1 MAKFISE
8 NAASKAT
15 PARVIK
21 YIMNPDKCCK
31 DENGSLILTTV
42 GLDDRHSYA
51 EQFKETAELAGNPYT
66 PNSRK
71 YYHFKISCHP
81 NDYHPGE
88 MQRITPEQL
97 KKEAEYL
104 VHKKWPDHQAII
116 TIQYHN
122 NGEPET
128 IIENE
133 LTIKNPAANEPHLHA
148 HILLNASS
156 FDPSRPKLRITNTD
170 LSQLRDYCYE
180 LGKYYHLH
188 NNNYW
193 KDEVVAKIKKRR
205 ETRNNYHSSPINPE
219 FEEKIP
225 VTTSKSTQPARQKN
239 TTYRNKD
246 FIAAAVNSPYK
257 VRMYDANGRKRS
269 LLELMII
276 LAAVSI
282 KKDEPCPESI
292 SNARKSRPRTI
303 YAKKDWNVQNMLN
316 SLCVIRESGA
326 ESISDLELAVKNE
339 GIEFGR
345 AKSSYLQA
353 KALYDNSVNIVIEEL
368 SNSVTISSIE
378 ERIQHIE
385 KVKAAEY
392 EKLRPIADMF
402 NEAKARYKKYAR
414 ALDTVKKAQSRQA
427 ENYTDI
433 EL

>member
-1 MAKFISE
+1 MPKFISE
-8 NAASKAT
+8 RAASRAT
-15 PARVIK
+15 PARVIR
-21 YIMNPDKCCK
+21 YITNRGKCCR
-31 DENGSLILTTV
+31 DQEGNLIMTTI
-42 GLDDRHSYA
+42 GLDDTRSYA
-51 EQFKETAELAGNPYT
+51 EQFRETAELAGNPYT

-81 NDYHPGE
+81 SDYTSDK
-88 MQRITPEQL
+88 QRITPEQL

-104 VHKKWPDHQAII
+104 VHKKWPDHQSII

-128 IIENE
+128 IIENGS
-133 LTIKNPAANEPHLHA
+133 TTKNPAANEPHLHA

-156 FDPSRPKLRITNTD
+156 FDPAKPKLRVTNKD
-170 LSQLRDYCYE
+170 LNELRDYCYE
-180 LGKYYHLH
+180 FGKFYHLSGD
-188 NNNYW
+188 YW
-193 KDEVVAKIKKRR
+193 KDEVAAKIKKRR
-205 ETRNNYHSSPINPE
+205 EDRNNYHSTAINPE

-225 VTTSKSTQPARQKN
+225 VTTLKSTQPKPQKS
-239 TTYRNKD
+239 TIYRNKD
-246 FIAAAVNSPYK
+246 FISAAINSPYK
-257 VRMYDANGRKRS
+257 IRMYDANGRKRS

-282 KKDEPCPESI
+282 KKEEPCPESI

-345 AKSSYLQA
+345 AKSSYMQA
-353 KALYDNSVNIVIEEL
+353 KALYDNSINIVIEEL

-385 KVKAAEY
+385 KAKAAEY
-392 EKLRPIADMF
+392 EKLRPIEDMF

>member
-1 MAKFISE
+1 MPKFISE
-8 NAASKAT
+8 RAASRDN

-31 DENGSLILTTV
+31 NENGELIMSKI
-42 GLDDRHSYA
+42 GLDDDRPYS
-51 EQFKETAELAGNPYT
+51 EQFREIAELNGNNYAT
-66 PNSRK
+66 SDRK
-71 YYHFKISCHP
+71 YYHFKISCAP
-81 NDYHPGE
+81 GDYLPDNE
-88 MQRITPEQL
+88 QKITPEQF
-97 KKEAEYL
+97 KRDVEDF
-104 VHKKWPDHQAII
+104 VHEKFAGYQALI
-116 TIQYHN
+116 TIQYH
-122 NGEPET
+122 G
-128 IIENE
+128 ENE
-133 LTIKNPAANEPHLHA
+133 PFLHA
-148 HILLNASS
+148 HIVLNASS
-156 FDPSRPKLRITNTD
+156 YDTEQNKLRLSNKD
-170 LSQLRDYCYE
+170 LDSFRDYAYE
-180 LGKYYHLH
+180 MGKPYGLEG
-188 NNNYW
+188 NYW
-193 KDEVVAKIKKRR
+193 RDEVAAKIKKRR
-205 ETRNNYHSSPINPE
+205 EDRNNYHSTAINPE
-219 FEEKIP
+219 FEGKIS
-225 VTTSKSTQPARQKN
+225 VTTSKSTQLARQKN

-246 FIAAAVNSPYK
+246 FIAAAINSPYK

-282 KKDEPCPESI
+282 KKEDPCPESI

-353 KALYDNSVNIVIEEL
+353 KALYDNSINDVIKEL

-385 KVKAAEY
+385 KAKAAEY
-392 EKLRPIADMF
+392 EKLRPFEDMF

-414 ALDTVKKAQSRQA
+414 ALDTVKKAQNRQT